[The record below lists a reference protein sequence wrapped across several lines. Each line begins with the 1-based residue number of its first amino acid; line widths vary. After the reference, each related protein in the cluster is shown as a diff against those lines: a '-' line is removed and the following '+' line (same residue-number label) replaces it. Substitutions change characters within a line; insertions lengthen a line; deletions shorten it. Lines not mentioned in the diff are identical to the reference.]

1 MSTLTEDGIAHVK
14 QVACDRLLSSRVEV
28 KLKVCCAV
36 LCCAVGSCSAGDTCS
51 AGDFPCWGACG
62 STAGAACT
70 RLLSRRAG
78 QAECA
83 ASTQC
88 QGREAA
94 GRRPPCLAA
103 ILRHPTASPIT
114 CAPNRLAGQT
124 CERCGEPHPRGTGAY
139 LPLRVVRLCGSDWLQ
154 CRCAA
159 RAVSIGLLGI
169 GLPCCAPAPVS
180 GWSIRGPRV
189 HAAAAAG
196 SSHSCPDA
204 AAHSPRPAR
213 PAAAQPKPRDGVS
226 RPPVIPPGVAEAR
239 ARRDAGDK
247 RKTEK
252 DLQVC
257 VCIPV
262 VCLMLAG

>member
-1 MSTLTEDGIAHVK
+1 M
-14 QVACDRLLSSRVEV
+14 SSRWRATA
-28 KLKVCCAV
+28 CCRPEWRSSSRCAA
-36 LCCAVGSCSAGDTCS
+36 LCCAALLAAALLVTPAPLVTSPAGGRAAALLAQPAPACCP
-51 AGDFPCWGACG
+51 AGW
-62 STAGAACT
+62 
-70 RLLSRRAG
+70 AG

-169 GLPCCAPAPVS
+169 GLPCCAPAPVR